1 MKKGSITVL
10 EGEGAIC
17 TAFSLQFVYRGS
29 TIHGEYGCFLS
40 GSVTLEEIE
49 SIMNHHGMSLEE
61 MVNSPSIVMFDVEN
75 LSEINLRMNGET
87 LDLGSLLELM
97 KSIHED
103 VKFTRL
109 AIDRF
114 DLLVGNGSKKSM
126 EDLFDFARKNYIK
139 VILTVN
145 PNYENSEL
153 LGQCNNYFAVRRCDT
168 LMSIFS

>member
-1 MKKGSITVL
+1 MKKGSITVI
-10 EGEGAIC
+10 EGEEAIC

-29 TIHGEYGCFLS
+29 TVHGEYGCFLS

-49 SIMNHHGMSLEE
+49 SIMNYYGMSLEN

-75 LSEINLRMNGET
+75 LGEINLRINGET
-87 LDLGSLLELM
+87 LHLDSLLELM
-97 KSIHED
+97 KSIHND

-114 DLLVGNGSKKSM
+114 DLLAGNDPKKSV
-126 EDLFDFARKNYIK
+126 ENLFDFTRKNQIE

-145 PNYENSEL
+145 FDYENSEL
-153 LGQCNNYFAVRRCDT
+153 FGMCDNYVTVRRCDT
-168 LMSIFS
+168 PMVLFS